1 MVRGV
6 PNGRIEATARRPRRS
21 HADRTATT
29 RAKIIAAVNEAIT
42 DVGFQ
47 RTTASEIT
55 QRAGVTWG
63 AVQHHFGGKD
73 GTLAA
78 VLEDS
83 FMRFAERVGGV
94 DVRLPLDKR
103 VSDFV
108 DRAWEHFDSA
118 HYRSTLEILLNFAG
132 QPNLPPEPWQAAMTD
147 ALDRTWR
154 QLFGDAHM
162 SLQRSGAL
170 QRTVI
175 ATLSGLASM
184 RFTEGGA
191 DRRPR
196 AELEILKSALSRELR
211 AAGTR
216 RELGATGT
224 RPGTHR

>member
-6 PNGRIEATARRPRRS
+6 PNGRIELAARRPRRS

-29 RAKIIAAVNEAIT
+29 RAKIIAAVNEAIA
-42 DVGFQ
+42 DVGFR
-47 RTTASEIT
+47 RTTASEIA

-83 FMRFAERVGGV
+83 FDRFAASVAGV
-94 DVRLPLDKR
+94 DVSQPLGKR

-118 HYRSTLEILLNFAG
+118 HYRSTLEILLNYAG
-132 QPNLPPEPWQAAMTD
+132 QPNLPPEPWRAAMTD
-147 ALDRTWR
+147 ALDRTWG
-154 QLFGDAHM
+154 QLFGDARM
-162 SLQRSGAL
+162 SRQRSGAL

-175 ATLSGLASM
+175 STLTGLASM
-184 RFTEGGA
+184 RFIEGGA
-191 DRRPR
+191 GRRPR
-196 AELEILKSALSRELR
+196 AELEILKRALSRELEET
-211 AAGTR
+211 ATASGTR
-216 RELGATGT
+216 
-224 RPGTHR
+224 